1 MNNFLILIGIYAII
15 GTIIALYSK
24 GAKTQ
29 ESFFIGNRNIS
40 GVVSALTYAAT
51 TYSAFMMVGLVGLS
65 YATGVGALGFELT
78 YLVGTLFFLSYY
90 GPRIWK
96 IAKQKRIVSPSGLLE
111 ERYGLKTAKIAAL
124 ISLLALIPYTSVQL
138 TGVALIL
145 EKNSSLNFSTGI
157 LIVGILIALW
167 AFLGGLKG
175 VALTDSIQGVLMIV
189 VSIFALVWVSYKFD
203 FSAISSMG
211 ELMYVPNAIWTPKF
225 FLGLTIPW
233 FFFALT
239 NPQVLQR
246 LFIPKDLSALRK
258 MIVYFGVFGIIYTA
272 IVTFIGIQLRVLTF
286 QGLFPV
292 VQYRDDVTPTLLSL
306 MPEWLSL
313 LLALSIMAAA
323 ITTANSIVLTLSSM
337 VSRDIVKEKGILF
350 GRISIII
357 ITIFIG
363 LFAVR
368 KLSYIV
374 ELSVLSSTILLCL
387 LPLIFGLF
395 HYNLGRDLTGAITL
409 IGGFLTAVCLS
420 FFKISLF
427 GLPTPI
433 ITLVVCFTLFFVV
446 GMLESSNLKKSH
458 GLKN

>member
-1 MNNFLILIGIYAII
+1 MNNILILIGIYAII
-15 GTIIALYSK
+15 GTLIAFYSK
-24 GAKTQ
+24 GSKTQ
-29 ESFFIGNRNIS
+29 ESFFIGDRNIS

-90 GPRIWK
+90 GPKIWR
-96 IAKQKRIVSPSGLLE
+96 IAKEKGVVSPSGLLE
-111 ERYGLKTAKIAAL
+111 KRYGLKTAKIAAI

-145 EKNSSLNFSTGI
+145 ETNANLSFATGI

-167 AFLGGLKG
+167 AFLGGLRG
-175 VALTDSIQGVLMIV
+175 VALTDSIQGILMIV
-189 VSIFALVWVSYKFD
+189 VSIFALIWVASRFD

-211 ELMYVPNAIWTPKF
+211 ELMYVPNVIWTPKF

-239 NPQVLQR
+239 NPQVFQR

-258 MIVYFGVFGIIYTA
+258 MIVYFGLFGVVYTV
-272 IVTFIGIQLRVLTF
+272 IVSFIGIQLRILTF
-286 QGLFPV
+286 QGLFPI
-292 VQYRDDVTPTLLSL
+292 VQYRDNVTPTLLSL

-323 ITTANSIVLTLSSM
+323 ISTANSIVLTLSSM
-337 VSRDIVKEKGILF
+337 VSRDIIKEKGIF
-350 GRISIII
+350 YGRISIVIM
-357 ITIFIG
+357 TIFIG
-363 LFAVR
+363 LFAA
-368 KLSYIV
+368 KKISYIV

-395 HYNLGRDLTGAITL
+395 HYNIGKDLTGSVTIV
-409 IGGFLTAVCLS
+409 GGFLVAVLLT
-420 FFKISLF
+420 FFKISLI
-427 GLPTPI
+427 GLPTA
-433 ITLVVCFTLFFVV
+433 ITTLIFCFGLFFVM
-446 GMLESSNLKKSH
+446 GTLESKYIAKQ
-458 GLKN
+458 K